1 MNILLTND
9 DGVHAMGLNTLHN
22 VLSEKHN
29 VYVIAPHEEK
39 SGTSNAMS
47 FKIDFTV
54 TEIDK
59 NIYSVHGFPADCV
72 NIGLRGD
79 IIPKVDLVIS
89 GINHG
94 PNLGDDIYFSGTA
107 GAARVACICGIPGI
121 AISVNRHGESQFF
134 HDASKFLLDYIE
146 NIHLIFNRKNLF
158 FNINYP
164 DLHNTAILGIKYS
177 SLGKRRYNDNY
188 KTTGKKD
195 RELTIKFN
203 FGNILGPI
211 ENDGSDISEL
221 EKGYITIT
229 PVSLDCT
236 DYEFLKN
243 MPATLPVKQ

>member
-9 DGVHAMGLNTLHN
+9 DGVHARGLNTLYN
-22 VLSEKHN
+22 VLSEKHT

-47 FKIDFTV
+47 FKNDFTV
-54 TEIDK
+54 TEISR
-59 NIYSVHGFPADCV
+59 NIYSVQGFPADCV

-94 PNLGDDIYFSGTA
+94 PNLGDDIYFSGTV

-121 AISVNRHGESQFF
+121 AVSVNRHGESEFF
-134 HDASKFLLDYIE
+134 EDASKFLLDYIE
-146 NIHLIFNRKNLF
+146 DINLIFSRKNIF

-164 DLHNTAILGIKYS
+164 NLHGSKIPGIKYCY
-177 SLGKRRYNDNY
+177 LGKRRYNDNY
-188 KTTGKKD
+188 KTTD
-195 RELTIKFN
+195 RNNRELKINFN
-203 FGNILGPI
+203 FGNVLGPI
-211 ENDGSDISEL
+211 ENDGSDISEI

-243 MPATLPVKQ
+243 IPAALPVKQ